1 MGEHVAIPLP
11 GEKEEASVLWSR
23 ASSCQGEKEEASVW
37 LRALWL
43 RASSTKGDATEWV
56 SESYAVDL
64 NESFYVGQHIDVL
77 DTSQRWLSLSL

>member
-11 GEKEEASVLWSR
+11 GEKEEASILWSR
-23 ASSCQGEKEEASVW
+23 AASCQGEKEEASNVRVW
-37 LRALWL
+37 LRAS
-43 RASSTKGDATEWV
+43 RTKGDATEWV